1 MEICSAVKKVLLV
14 TWCIVLLSI
23 LTLYFVGGDQLY
35 YASVDTGD
43 MVQATNETTELV
55 TNTMIEQPFVFEG
68 TKIDSIWLYG
78 TDHNKVVGGI
88 LRLEIVDDAGKT
100 IANKEIDMAQ
110 FSSNNPVRITMD
122 SAVSVTPNRQYWLRL
137 QVVDG
142 SEGGVPSL
150 YYGSSISLSRGE
162 LQLDVS
168 ESEKVTQNGVVLDGV
183 LCYQIEGER
192 SLIFGQYYWCFAC
205 IAIVLLGAYSIYLWR
220 SAKQG
225 KNCLTLRVIV
235 AAKKYKFLLYQLVA
249 RDFKSKYK
257 RSVLGI
263 LWSFLNPMLMMT
275 VQYVVFST
283 IFKSEIENFAVYL
296 LSGIVCYN
304 FFSEVTNMALTSIV
318 GNASLITKVYIPK
331 YIYPISRACSSLIN
345 FGLSLIPLLCVML
358 VTRTPLTIA
367 VALLPFGIVCLF
379 MLALGIGMILASSMV
394 FFRDTQFLWNVFNM
408 IWMYMT
414 PIFYPE
420 TIISGWLS
428 VVFKANPLYHVIRFF
443 RVVLLNGVSPEPK
456 AYLFCFIASAIPF
469 VVGAMVFKRTQD
481 RFVLYL

>member
-1 MEICSAVKKVLLV
+1 MEICSAVKKVLIV
-14 TWCIVLLSI
+14 MWCIVLLSI
-23 LTLYFVGGDQLY
+23 LTLYFVGGEQLY

-43 MVQATNETTELV
+43 VVQATNETVELV
-55 TNTMIEQPFVFEG
+55 TNTSLEQPFVFEG
-68 TKIDSIWLYG
+68 TKIESIFLYG

-88 LRLEIVDDAGKT
+88 MQLEIVDDSGQV
-100 IANKEIDMAQ
+100 IAKKEIDMAL
-110 FSSNNPVRITMD
+110 FSSNSPVRVTMD
-122 SAVSVTPNRQYWLRL
+122 SAVLVIPNKQYRLRL
-137 QVVDG
+137 RVVDG
-142 SEGGVPSL
+142 SQGGVPSL

-162 LQLDVS
+162 LQISVS
-168 ESEKVTQNGVVLDGV
+168 ESEKAIQNGTVLDGI

-192 SLIFGQYYWCFAC
+192 SLVFGQYYWYFAGV
-205 IAIVLLGAYSIYLWR
+205 AIILLGIYSMYLWH

-225 KNCLTLRVIV
+225 KNCLSLRLI
-235 AAKKYKFLLYQLVA
+235 AAVKKYRFLLHQLVA

-345 FGLSLIPLLCVML
+345 FGLSLVPLLCVML
-358 VTRTPLTIA
+358 ATRTPLTMA
-367 VALLPFGIVCLF
+367 VTLLPFGIVCLF

-456 AYLFCFIASAIPF
+456 AYLFCLVASLIPF
-469 VVGAMVFKRTQD
+469 AVGAMIFKRTQD